1 MLPCIAARTLAMI
14 DSAASSVEPRASQRK
29 IVDLFAPENLDKFGD
44 HPPPPKIDPVFDGLG
59 GLSGPV
65 LKTGANLL
73 G

>member
-1 MLPCIAARTLAMI
+1 MI
-14 DSAASSVEPRASQRK
+14 DSAAAVGPRASQRK
-29 IVDLFAPENLDKFGD
+29 IVGLFAPENLDKFGD